1 LSIDDKDDGPFAC
14 EKIEIEDGP
23 KNYEFTCAGVLDKKN
38 KVMTLTK
45 VPTIAYDIVLT
56 ASTDS
61 KEQSKDPIFISIKG
75 AKG

>member
-1 LSIDDKDDGPFAC
+1 
-14 EKIEIEDGP
+14 
-23 KNYEFTCAGVLDKKN
+23 VLDKKN